1 MNYGKRSTTE
11 HWKTVW
17 GAAHSPWLSF
27 FRISKL
33 INYFEN
39 SDSFGLKQREKEK
52 REISAHSFELCW
64 PHYLELLPDGNGSC
78 CSWWSLARFF
88 KNGFTLVWGSI
99 RTLTSINWLAT
110 TRLSYLHKSFS
121 WMSRRKWPLMDFAFQ
136 LKISVASELI
146 KTIAQILFIGHRLA
160 KNKVQKGFYLSFAY
174 NCKFAIGQQLRIAD
188 HLSRS

>member
-64 PHYLELLPDGNGSC
+64 PHYLELLPDGNGR
-78 CSWWSLARFF
+78 LLQ
-88 KNGFTLVWGSI
+88 LVVLGSVFQKWFYSRLRQHSNLDI
-99 RTLTSINWLAT
+99 NKLTSDHSFI
-110 TRLSYLHKSFS
+110 LSPQK
-121 WMSRRKWPLMDFAFQ
+121 FQ
-136 LKISVASELI
+136 LNEPTKMAIDGFCLP
-146 KTIAQILFIGHRLA
+146 A
-160 KNKVQKGFYLSFAY
+160 KNL
-174 NCKFAIGQQLRIAD
+174 CC
-188 HLSRS
+188 